1 MAVCWPSFTGPT
13 WWYFSHSCWTFSSSN
28 PRLRV
33 RTFFTFSVIWSSFSS
48 SFKFV
53 PSTRMHVRPWYY
65 SSYSIDNFV
74 FNSLRSQV
82 HSKVHRL
89 FHSKLAIR
97 KSSSVTLMSSSIFA
111 SSFEV
116 FGLSGVFDGAFF
128 WCSLIWHFLG
138 FNFWMVFCWD
148 L

>member
-1 MAVCWPSFTGPT
+1 MVVCWPSFTGPT

-33 RTFFTFSVIWSSFSS
+33 RTFFTFSVTWSSFSS

-97 KSSSVTLMSSSIFA
+97 KSSSVTLIIFNICVLLWG
-111 SSFEV
+111 FWV
-116 FGLSGVFDGAFF
+116 VRCFWWCIFLMFLDLAFF
-128 WCSLIWHFLG
+128 G
-138 FNFWMVFCWD
+138 F
-148 L
+148 

>member
-1 MAVCWPSFTGPT
+1 MVVCWPSFTGPT

-33 RTFFTFSVIWSSFSS
+33 RTFFTFSVTWSSFSS

-97 KSSSVTLMSSSIFA
+97 KSSSVTLIIFNIRVLLWG
-111 SSFEV
+111 FWV
-116 FGLSGVFDGAFF
+116 VRCFWWCIFFMFLDLAFF
-128 WCSLIWHFLG
+128 G
-138 FNFWMVFCWD
+138 F
-148 L
+148 